1 MEKHPILNARK
12 EEKRSHGN
20 WARSV
25 TTAGVLGSAA
35 ALGLMA
41 KKGYDYNGQFNHS
54 QDSLENNINDDKKYI
69 EDEATITEGDTL
81 AVSEKEYSEGVE
93 AIAEDLPSPIY
104 EKVLDARIIEAS
116 GLMRDQVL
124 FVDSLGRQI
133 TEPFTL
139 TESVGLSP
147 AEMTWRFEGAGP
159 AGIPGTWTN
168 EQKTYISSELG
179 IPVADIS
186 MLHVYQDL
194 SSTRAEHMQSRVEL
208 VYANATVP
216 LETDPEG
223 RDAITI
229 LRLETNFTQLPPPV
243 EDEFMPYLIGIAAEE
258 SRFDA
263 NKTSKAG
270 AVGILQTMPA
280 TFEGYWG
287 EELLANRDP
296 RNLVD
301 QLPASINHIETS
313 YLELQKNLEIELAHI
328 TQFYFDGNRAS
339 MEKYFLV
346 PVMINSYNAGQQ
358 RMIEVVRWFFS
369 TYPDPE
375 SVAELLGQDEPPSG
389 YDLFFVMT
397 YQCAKEKAVA
407 RFGPEASVYVEK
419 VMGWETAV
427 KDYENKQ
434 KKIRIASNN

>member
-1 MEKHPILNARK
+1 M
-12 EEKRSHGN
+12 
-20 WARSV
+20 
-25 TTAGVLGSAA
+25 T
-35 ALGLMA
+35 
-41 KKGYDYNGQFNHS
+41 KKGYEYNSQFNYS
-54 QDSLENNINDDKKYI
+54 QDSLENNVNDDKKYI
-69 EDEATITEGDTL
+69 EDEATITEGDAL
-81 AVSEKEYSEGVE
+81 VVSEKEYSEGVE

-104 EKVLDARIIEAS
+104 EKVLDARVIEAG
-116 GLMRDQVL
+116 GLRRDQVL

-147 AEMTWRFEGAGP
+147 EEMTWRFEGGGP
-159 AGIPGTWTN
+159 AGIPGTWTKD
-168 EQKTYISSELG
+168 QKAYISDELG
-179 IPVADIS
+179 VPASDIS

-194 SSTRAEHMQSRVEL
+194 VSTRAEHMESRVEL
-208 VYANATVP
+208 VYANATTS

-223 RDAITI
+223 RDALTI
-229 LRLETNFTQLPPPV
+229 LRLETNFTQLPPRV
-243 EDEFMPYLIGIAAEE
+243 EDEFAPYLIGIAAEE

-287 EELLANRDP
+287 EELLASRDP
-296 RNLVD
+296 RNLID

-313 YLELQKNLEIELAHI
+313 YLELQENLDIELAHI
-328 TQFYFDGNRAS
+328 TEFYFDGNRAS
-339 MEKYFLV
+339 MEKYFLI
-346 PVMINSYNAGQQ
+346 PLMINSYNAGQQ
-358 RMIEVVRWFFS
+358 RMIDVVRWFFE

-375 SVAELLGQDEPPSG
+375 SVAELLGQDELLSG

-397 YQCAKEKAVA
+397 HQCAKEKAVD
-407 RFGPEASVYVEK
+407 RFGPEASVYVGK

-427 KDYENKQ
+427 KDFENKQ
-434 KKIRIASNN
+434 KKILLASNN